1 MTFVH
6 MQIMLTSDQGDVL
19 NPDDVEDDA
28 EEGPGVQEGAM
39 IRADQITYLYR
50 LVNIIEQCATF
61 SSRSGLQT
69 VSVSTRSLPRVPYYL
84 ASRVKSCRGHVM
96 SRRMRTCRRAESSSD
111 L

>member
-6 MQIMLTSDQGDVL
+6 MQVMLTSDQGDVL

-50 LVNIIEQCATF
+50 LVNIVEQCATF
-61 SSRSGLQT
+61 SSRAGLQT
-69 VSVSTRSLPRVPYYL
+69 
-84 ASRVKSCRGHVM
+84 A
-96 SRRMRTCRRAESSSD
+96 
-111 L
+111 